1 MSVLSRGKVLFIFAH
16 KLIIIKK
23 KISMEGNRE
32 EGIGG
37 RRCCH
42 CWNWLMNLQKAGPSC
57 YLWDSSPGSQ
67 CPCSLSSFK
76 KTWKIFQASYRAL
89 STTIQSKVGI
99 QVHNNNK
106 NQQPCKTVA
115 DNIHN
120 KHNASTHGITCVQ
133 DFLKYFLENCLTYI
147 HSVPIYNPFTPLGCW
162 MLYGCITVLFL
173 STIADI
179 HLMHILKTKVPLSKV
194 PRWNFSPGFNKYIS
208 QKIGYR

>member
-1 MSVLSRGKVLFIFAH
+1 
-16 KLIIIKK
+16 
-23 KISMEGNRE
+23 MEGNRE

-120 KHNASTHGITCVQ
+120 KHNASTLALHVYRT
-133 DFLKYFLENCLTYI
+133 FLNIVWGFVLLNYNP
-147 HSVPIYNPFTPLGCW
+147 SVSNYYNPFTPLGCR
-162 MLYGCITVLFL
+162 MLYWCIQFL

-194 PRWNFSPGFNKYIS
+194 PRWNLSPGFYNMS
-208 QKIGYR
+208 QKLLNICKLRSGPILAVLIHSL